1 MAVFL
6 NSSHN
11 SLCNMVIEIA
21 YGRDD
26 TLMEAQES
34 FEVLEGY
41 TYIRQDYSFISNTC
55 RDTSTSPREVSDDLR
70 QSVNTHDSILNMN
83 SDDEDSDD
91 NDDNDGDDDDNNY
104 LFDFQ
109 DPMNQSIDD
118 PPQTKQQQ
126 QQQLV
131 YCTALPSNPVTD
143 WLESSKDSFKHVTE
157 SFVDVLCFSE
167 PWGET
172 NQQPYFL
179 QDQVNL
185 DLVAMLG
192 CMENPTKDE
201 LQAWTTLQQR
211 IPPTKKRACKRSIR
225 SRAAAIRRIRQER
238 TRLNP
243 AGLVKVKSMD
253 DSLYHGVHHQEQ
265 NLSIQSALGIT
276 FFGDEDLDQ
285 LIGNGMDA
293 IATVDDDIEYDSD
306 PELLT
311 DATNSTNNCVPVTAA
326 PSAAVG
332 PMCEHD
338 DSVLSETVEH
348 TLNYTCSL
356 MNHTEQK
363 STPVELWLERG
374 SILNGGHLIIEPKFM
389 WREVFQGNLGIR
401 KLNESCQKPF
411 GFRMLNVCRI
421 LPFFDKRKYPLAH
434 PHKCLL
440 LRTCFQEEY
449 LFEASTTEERDAII
463 ARWKVVIARLATL
476 AVTEDMKTMGEE
488 FFLPGPLLVNN
499 QSW

>member
-1 MAVFL
+1 
-6 NSSHN
+6 
-11 SLCNMVIEIA
+11 MVVEIE

-26 TLMEAQES
+26 TLMEANES
-34 FEVLEGY
+34 FEVLEDY
-41 TYIRQDYSFISNTC
+41 TYSRQDYSVISNTC

-83 SDDEDSDD
+83 SDDEESDD
-91 NDDNDGDDDDNNY
+91 DDDDDDDNNY

-109 DPMNQSIDD
+109 DPMNQSMED
-118 PPQTKQQQ
+118 PPQPKR

-131 YCTALPSNPVTD
+131 YCTAPPSNPVTG
-143 WLESSKDSFKHVTE
+143 WLESSRESFNHVTE

-167 PWGET
+167 PCRDS
-172 NQQPYFL
+172 NQQPYYL

-185 DLVAMLG
+185 DLMAMLG
-192 CMENPTKDE
+192 CMENPTKVE

-211 IPPTKKRACKRSIR
+211 TPTTKKRACKRSVR

-238 TRLNP
+238 TGMDL
-243 AGLVKVKSMD
+243 AGIIKVKSMD
-253 DSLYHGVHHQEQ
+253 DSLYHGFQQ
-265 NLSIQSALGIT
+265 QDQSLSFQRALGVT
-276 FFGDEDLDQ
+276 LFGDEDLDQ
-285 LIGNGMDA
+285 LIGNGIEA
-293 IATVDDDIEYDSD
+293 IATVDDDIGYDSD
-306 PELLT
+306 PEVLT
-311 DATNSTNNCVPVTAA
+311 DATKLTNNCVPVTAA

-356 MNHTEQK
+356 TYHTEQK

-374 SILNGGHLIIEPKFM
+374 SILNNGHLIIEPKFM
-389 WREVFQGNLGIR
+389 WREVFQGNLGVR

-434 PHKCLL
+434 AHKCLL

-488 FFLPGPLLVNN
+488 FFLPGHLLVNN